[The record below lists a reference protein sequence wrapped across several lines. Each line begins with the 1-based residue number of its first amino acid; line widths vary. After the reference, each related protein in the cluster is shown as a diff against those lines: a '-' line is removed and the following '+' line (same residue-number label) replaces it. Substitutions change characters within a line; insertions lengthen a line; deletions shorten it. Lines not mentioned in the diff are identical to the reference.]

1 MAVLFV
7 QNWDIIEGRED
18 DYSSFIAERYIPVT
32 TSMGFVSVGGFYVEV
47 GFGPR
52 IIAVLSVDNVA
63 DLSRMVSEK
72 RLKTLNL
79 ELKGLVENYRAN
91 VLEPTGRVKHEKY
104 TIQRGV
110 WKLNQYY
117 DIRPGKKE
125 AYAEFILHEHLPTMQ
140 NIAYVE
146 VTGGWNVLFGGGNEV
161 IAEFT
166 FRNPADIGRLL
177 ADDEFQRIT
186 TRLKRVFVHNYA
198 SKILRC
204 TERFDQHKWS
214 TL

>member
-1 MAVLFV
+1 MAVLFN
-7 QNWDIIEGRED
+7 QNWDIVEGREHD
-18 DYSSFIAERYIPVT
+18 HATFISERYIPIM

-52 IIAVLSVDNVA
+52 IVAVLSVDNA
-63 DLSRMVSEK
+63 TDLSRMVSEK
-72 RLKTLNL
+72 RLKSLTL
-79 ELKGLVENYRAN
+79 ELKGLVENYRAY
-91 VLEPTGRVKHEKY
+91 VLEPAGRVKREKY

-125 AYAEFILHEHLPTMQ
+125 AYAEFVLHEHIPTMQ
-140 NIAYVE
+140 KIDYVE
-146 VTGGWNVLFGGGNEV
+146 VTGGWNVLFGGTHEV
-161 IAEFT
+161 IAEFS

-177 ADDEFQRIT
+177 ADEDFQKIT
-186 TRLKRVFVHNYA
+186 TRLRRVFVKNYA
-198 SKILRC
+198 SRILRC
-204 TERFDQHKWS
+204 TERFDQHHWS

>member
-18 DYSSFIAERYIPVT
+18 DYSRFIAERYIPVT

-52 IIAVLSVDNVA
+52 IIAVLSAENVA

-72 RLKTLNL
+72 RLKNLNL
-79 ELKGLVENYRAN
+79 DLKRLVEKYRAY

-104 TIQRGV
+104 TIQKGV

-125 AYAEFILHEHLPTMQ
+125 AYAEFVLHEHLPTMQ
-140 NIAYVE
+140 KIEYVE
-146 VTGGWNVLFGGGNEV
+146 VTGGWNVLFGGVSEV

-166 FRNPADIGRLL
+166 FRNPADIAGLL
-177 ADDEFQRIT
+177 INDEFQRIT
-186 TRLKRVFVHNYA
+186 ARLKGVFVKNYA
-198 SKILRC
+198 SRILRC

-214 TL
+214 KL